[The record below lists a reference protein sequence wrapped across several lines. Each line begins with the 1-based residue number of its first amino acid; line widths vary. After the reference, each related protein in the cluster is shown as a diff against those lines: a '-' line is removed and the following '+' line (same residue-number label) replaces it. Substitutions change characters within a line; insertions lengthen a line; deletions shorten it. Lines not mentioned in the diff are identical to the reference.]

1 MRIGAIRHRCRENR
15 RRAPGRVRTTWQD
28 KKRVWHE
35 KISRSIVRGQLNGD
49 PQAQANPSGIQSL
62 DSEPR
67 APGPIGPTKGL
78 TRPAAS
84 AKLPHRI
91 EDDSLG
97 PRLNGLAAG
106 LSEGGTQLNKKP
118 RRSPYAIV
126 RLTPH
131 KTGRFSPDVD
141 HFTDATTRG
150 LNADRN
156 RTVPQGAHSKHLA
169 CDRRVR
175 SSQ

>member
-1 MRIGAIRHRCRENR
+1 MRQR
-15 RRAPGRVRTTWQD
+15 RKFVQQT
-28 KKRVWHE
+28 
-35 KISRSIVRGQLNGD
+35 SIVTPTQPVRMLEKTGSGRSE
-49 PQAQANPSGIQSL
+49 ASTSGIQTP

-106 LSEGGTQLNKKP
+106 LSEGRTQLNKKP

-141 HFTDATTRG
+141 HFTDATTRA

-156 RTVPQGAHSKHLA
+156 RIVPQGAHGMHSA